1 MRTSANEHYLT
12 PMFRPRSVAV
22 FGASDSAN
30 SVGTV
35 LYRNVRK
42 SGFSG
47 GIYAINP
54 KHKRVQGAKAHAS
67 LAEIDEAVD
76 LAVIATPASTVPT
89 IIEDCGRRGVP
100 AAIVI
105 SAGFREIGDSGVDL
119 ERRMLTAAARH
130 GVRILGP
137 NCLGVLSPH
146 LGLNATFSANDA
158 RPGKLALVSQSGALC
173 TAILDWAESN
183 NVGFSHVISTGIGAD
198 VGFGEILD
206 FLVSDPLTEGIL
218 LYIEGIRD
226 ARRFMSALRAAAR
239 AKPIVAM
246 KSGRHEQG
254 LKAAVSH
261 TAAMI
266 GGDDI
271 FDAALRR
278 AGVVRVL
285 HFSNFFAAA
294 TVLASGLR
302 AKGDRAMIVTNGG
315 GPGVMAADY
324 LTDKRLQLA
333 ELSTQTR
340 AALDE
345 VLPDTWSH
353 ANPIDIIGDATPERY
368 RRAVEICSRDE
379 DSDGLVVILTPQAMT
394 DPLAVAREITA
405 AHDKKQKPLLTCWMG
420 DEGVEPSRNWFHRHG
435 IPTFRTPEAA
445 VDAFSFL
452 AAHHRNQQMLLQVPE
467 PATHDDTPDV
477 EGAGMIIKD
486 VLKTSRHL
494 LNAAESKAVLAAFR
508 IVTTKSILA
517 RTPEEALTVAEGLG
531 FPVVLKIDSADITHK
546 SDVNGVRLNI
556 SGARHLRAAYQDLIE
571 SVQKQRPEARISG
584 VLIESMIK
592 SPHGRELMIGMVR
605 DPVFGPT
612 ISFGM
617 GGTLVEVLGQQALAL
632 PPLNRFLA
640 KELMNSGRV
649 ARLLSDFRNLPAV
662 DVESIVS
669 MLLRVSEMIC
679 ELPWLEELDI
689 NPLIAD
695 ENGAIV
701 VDARMVV
708 EPRRPGESRY
718 AHMAI
723 HPYPTELRR
732 CIQLSDGS
740 EVLIRP
746 IRPEDALIESEFV
759 QQLSDKAKHFRF
771 MYALKE
777 LTPAMLSRFT
787 QIDYDREMALIAVVQ
802 RKGKE
807 QEIGVTRYIINPDG
821 SSCEFAIVVDDEW
834 QGKGLA
840 TQLLGYL
847 IEIAR
852 QKGLRSIEGKVLS
865 DNKDMLQLSEAMG
878 FRIERDTDDPQVM
891 NVSKRI

>member
-1 MRTSANEHYLT
+1 
-12 PMFRPRSVAV
+12 MFRPRSVAV
-22 FGASDSAN
+22 FGASESPN
-30 SVGTV
+30 SVGMV
-35 LYRNVRK
+35 LFRNIRK
-42 SGFSG
+42 SGFAG
-47 GIYAINP
+47 RIYAINP
-54 KHKRVQGAKAHAS
+54 KHKRVQGVKAYARV
-67 LAEIDEAVD
+67 EDIPDTVD
-76 LAVIATPASTVPT
+76 LAVVATPAATVPT
-89 IIEDCGRRGVP
+89 IVEECGQHGVP
-100 AAIVI
+100 AAIVL
-105 SAGFREIGDSGVDL
+105 SAGFREVGNGGVEL
-119 ERRMLTAAARH
+119 ERRMLAAAGRH
-130 GVRILGP
+130 SVRILGP

-146 LGLNATFSANDA
+146 VGLNATFSANGA
-158 RPGKLALVSQSGALC
+158 KPGKLALVSQSGALC

-183 NVGFSHVISTGIGAD
+183 NVGFSYVVSTGIGAD

-206 FLVSDPLTEGIL
+206 FLVVDPKTEGIL

-254 LKAAVSH
+254 LQAAVSH
-261 TAAMI
+261 TAAMV
-266 GGDDI
+266 GGDQV

-294 TVLASGLR
+294 TILASGLR
-302 AKGDRAMIVTNGG
+302 AKGDRALIVTNGG

-324 LTDKRLQLA
+324 LTDRQLRLA
-333 ELSTQTR
+333 ELSPETTSALD
-340 AALDE
+340 AAL
-345 VLPDTWSH
+345 PAAWSRG
-353 ANPIDIIGDATPERY
+353 NPIDILGDAAPERY
-368 RRAVEICSRDE
+368 RRAVEICSRDK
-379 DSDGLVVILTPQAMT
+379 DSDALIVILTPQAMT

-405 AHDKKQKPLLTCWMG
+405 AHDQKTKPMLTCWMG
-420 DEGVEPSRNWFHRHG
+420 EDGIAPSRAWFHEKG

-452 AAHHRNQQMLLQVPE
+452 AAHHCNQQMLLQVPE
-467 PATHDDTPDV
+467 PATHRDPPDV
-477 EGAGMIIKD
+477 EGATMIIKD
-486 VLKTSRHL
+486 VLKNSRHL
-494 LNAAESKAVLAAFR
+494 LNAAEAKAILAAFR
-508 IVTTKSILA
+508 IATTKSILA
-517 RTPEEALTVAEGLG
+517 RSPEEALTLAEGLG
-531 FPVVLKIDSADITHK
+531 FPVVLKIDSPDITHK

-556 SGARHLRAAYQDLIE
+556 SGARHLRAAYQDLIA
-571 SVQKQRPEARISG
+571 SVKEQRPRATISG
-584 VLIESMIK
+584 ILIEPMIK
-592 SPHGRELMIGMVR
+592 SPNGRELMIGMVR
-605 DPVFGPT
+605 DKVFGPT
-612 ISFGM
+612 VSFGI

-640 KELMNSGRV
+640 EELLKSGRI
-649 ARLLSDFRNLPAV
+649 ARLLADFRNFPAV
-662 DVESIVS
+662 DSESIVS

-679 ELPWLEELDI
+679 ELPWLTELDM

-695 ENGAIV
+695 EHGAIV
-701 VDARMVV
+701 VDARIVV
-708 EPRRPGESRY
+708 EQHRPSEGRY
-718 AHMAI
+718 GHMAI
-723 HPYPTELRR
+723 HPYPTEFRR
-732 CIQLSDGS
+732 CIQLTDGS

-802 RKGKE
+802 E
-807 QEIGVTRYIINPDG
+807 QGRELEIGVARYIINPDAT
-821 SSCEFAIVVDDEW
+821 SCEFAIVVDDEW

-840 TQLLGYL
+840 TELLGYL

-852 QKGLRSIEGKVLS
+852 QKGLRSVEGKVLS

-878 FRIERDTDDPQVM
+878 FRIERDIEDPQIM
-891 NVSKRI
+891 NISKSI